1 MSAKKTSPS
10 RKLDRLE
17 LCLPKE
23 KLSTKQFHDA
33 HRLCELNYNESKWV
47 VFCGLSGSGK
57 STSIQWLQDRYSDID
72 FLVIDEIR
80 TVSELL
86 KLVFFSGNR
95 KKQNVLIASHVPTFF
110 HRLIR
115 PLFYPQ
121 VIVKTDSDQG
131 QIEKW
136 LTDRGIHFSPETVKI
151 FKRRY
156 GINYLDLGL
165 VMKEFPGIN
174 FDDSWHRFEKQCKV
188 KRTPE

>member
-1 MSAKKTSPS
+1 M
-10 RKLDRLE
+10 E
-17 LCLPKE
+17 ICHPKE

-33 HRLCELNYNESKWV
+33 HRLCELNYAESKWV

-57 STSIQWLQDRYSDID
+57 STSIQWLQDRYPNTN
-72 FLVIDEIR
+72 FLIIDEIR
-80 TVSELL
+80 TVRELL
-86 KLVFFSGNR
+86 KLVLFSSR
-95 KKQNVLIASHVPTFF
+95 KEKPNVLIASHVPTIF

-115 PLFYPQ
+115 PLFHPQ

-136 LTDRGIHFSPETVKI
+136 LTDRGIHFSSETVKN

-165 VMKEFPGIN
+165 VMKEFPGLN

>member
-1 MSAKKTSPS
+1 
-10 RKLDRLE
+10 LE
-17 LCLPKE
+17 LFLPKE
-23 KLSTKQFHDA
+23 KLSTKRFYDA
-33 HRLCELNYNESKWV
+33 HRLCELNHKKSKWV

-80 TVSELL
+80 TVRELL
-86 KLVFFSGNR
+86 KLVLLSNKMG
-95 KKQNVLIASHVPTFF
+95 KKSVLIASHVPAFF

-136 LTDRGIHFSPETVKI
+136 LTDQAIHFSSETVKR

-165 VMKEFPGIN
+165 VMKEFPGLN

>member
-1 MSAKKTSPS
+1 M
-10 RKLDRLE
+10 E
-17 LCLPKE
+17 LCLPKG
-23 KLSTKQFHDA
+23 KPSAKQFHDA
-33 HRLCELNYNESKWV
+33 HRLCELNYNEPKWV

-86 KLVFFSGNR
+86 KLLLLSSKR
-95 KKQNVLIASHVPTFF
+95 ERQNVLIASHVPTFF

-136 LTDRGIHFSPETVKI
+136 LTDRGIHFSPETVKN

>member
-1 MSAKKTSPS
+1 M
-10 RKLDRLE
+10 E
-17 LCLPKE
+17 LYLPKG
-23 KLSTKQFHDA
+23 KVSTKQFHDA
-33 HRLCELNYNESKWV
+33 HRLCELNYDESKWV

-57 STSIQWLQDRYSDID
+57 STSIQWLEDRYPNTN

-80 TVSELL
+80 TFRELL
-86 KLVFFSGNR
+86 RLVLFSSR
-95 KKQNVLIASHVPTFF
+95 MEEQKVLIASHVPAIL

-115 PLFYPQ
+115 PLLLKQ

-136 LTDRGIHFSPETVKI
+136 LTDREIHFSPETVKR
-151 FKRRY
+151 FKRCY

-165 VMKEFPGIN
+165 VMKEFPGFN

>member
-1 MSAKKTSPS
+1 MEP
-10 RKLDRLE
+10 
-17 LCLPKE
+17 CPPKE
-23 KLSTKQFHDA
+23 KLSKKQFHDA

-80 TVSELL
+80 TVRELL
-86 KLVFFSGNR
+86 KLVLIPKKR
-95 KKQNVLIASHVPTFF
+95 KKKNVLIASHVPTVF
-110 HRLIR
+110 HRLLR

-136 LTDRGIHFSPETVKI
+136 LTDRGIYFSLETVEN
-151 FKRRY
+151 FKRCY

-165 VMKEFPGIN
+165 VMKEFPGLN
-174 FDDSWHRFEKQCKV
+174 FDDSWHRFEKQCKI

>member
-1 MSAKKTSPS
+1 M
-10 RKLDRLE
+10 E
-17 LCLPKE
+17 LFLPKE
-23 KLSTKQFHDA
+23 KLSTKRFYDA
-33 HRLCELNYNESKWV
+33 HRLCELNHKKSKWV

-80 TVSELL
+80 TVRELL
-86 KLVFFSGNR
+86 KLVLLSNKMG
-95 KKQNVLIASHVPTFF
+95 KKNVLIASHVPAFF

-136 LTDRGIHFSPETVKI
+136 LTDRGIHFSPETVKD
-151 FKRRY
+151 FKQRY